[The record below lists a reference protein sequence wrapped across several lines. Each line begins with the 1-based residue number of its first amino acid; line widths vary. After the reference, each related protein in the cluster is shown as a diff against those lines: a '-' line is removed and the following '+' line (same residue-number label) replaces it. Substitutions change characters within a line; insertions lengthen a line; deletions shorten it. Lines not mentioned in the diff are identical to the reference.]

1 MQLQTRELIN
11 LAIQRALETNPVAD
25 NIAEEIREFQKTGLV
40 DTQPTLV
47 WRDNTQFHGT
57 IDLHVN
63 GVTIPMND
71 LQLHSRIELS
81 QSKPYQ
87 LVGKGGASVALTA
100 RQTLDV
106 IAEWLRFTLPSEPIR
121 WNYESATLTMNVEG
135 TP

>member
-1 MQLQTRELIN
+1 MQPQTREFIK
-11 LAIQRALETNPVAD
+11 LAIQKALETNPAAD
-25 NIAEEIREFQKTGLV
+25 NIAEEIREFQKTGV
-40 DTQPTLV
+40 FDTQPTLV
-47 WRDNTQFHGT
+47 WRDNT

-71 LQLHSRIELS
+71 LQLHSRTEMS
-81 QSKPYQ
+81 QAMPYQ

-121 WNYESATLTMNVEG
+121 WGYESAALTMNVEG